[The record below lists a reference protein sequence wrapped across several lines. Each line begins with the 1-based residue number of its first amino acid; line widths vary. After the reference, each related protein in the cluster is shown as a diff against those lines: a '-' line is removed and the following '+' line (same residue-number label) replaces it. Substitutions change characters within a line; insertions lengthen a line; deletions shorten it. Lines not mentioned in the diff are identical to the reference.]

1 MLTLNATLFG
11 ALPRHELNDLL
22 QPPTLHNVQVSKGND
37 QALIR
42 TLAEATFIQTL
53 RSLTLP
59 NPEPTRLIAK
69 LKLPDAPMSYTQLKA
84 WRTATILKLSTAPCP
99 QDQYELMTRMETIRL
114 LTTMECT

>member
-1 MLTLNATLFG
+1 MLKLNATLFG
-11 ALPRHELNDLL
+11 PQPRRELSDLL
-22 QPPTLHNVQVSKGND
+22 QPPATHNVQVSKDNM

-59 NPEPTRLIAK
+59 NPKPTRMVARLQ
-69 LKLPDAPMSYTQLKA
+69 LPDAPMSYTQLKA
-84 WRTATILKLSTAPCP
+84 WRSATILKLSTAPCP